1 MAYYFFSNVVFSS
14 VATASTQA
22 NNIES
27 TVIVQCNDSQGAGFL
42 VKPNLYMTA
51 RHVIDG
57 CKYPKLFSNSG
68 ETVESTVAFL
78 HPELDIALLTVDES
92 ISNLVEFST
101 EEFKVGTV
109 EIVGAPI
116 DGLVLSIGKINR
128 VITSTNLTELYLT
141 VPADFGNSGGPVF
154 LGNKLLGM
162 VYQKNF
168 SNKEVV
174 AIALSTLITAMDQ
187 YEIEKL
193 QGKAEESAGIR
204 ILASEIDQTSL
215 LLISISLNLIVFI
228 TLGSIYF
235 RNKQKRYILG
245 AKRIVVNVNKV
256 PKGR

>member
-1 MAYYFFSNVVFSS
+1 M
-14 VATASTQA
+14 ASTQA

-27 TVIVQCNDSQGAGFL
+27 TVIVRCNDSQGAGFL
-42 VKPNLYMTA
+42 VKPTLYMTA
-51 RHVIDG
+51 KHVIDG
-57 CKYPKLFSNSG
+57 CKFPELFSNLG
-68 ETVESTVAFL
+68 ETVKSTVAFL
-78 HPELDIALLTVDES
+78 HPDLDIALLTVDES

-174 AIALSTLITAMDQ
+174 AIALSTLVTAMDQ

-193 QGKAEESAGIR
+193 EGQTGNAAGIQ
-204 ILASEIDQTSL
+204 ILNSEIDQSLL
-215 LLISISLNLIVFI
+215 LLISISLNLIIFM
-228 TLGSIYF
+228 TLGSIYLK
-235 RNKQKRYILG
+235 NKQKRYILSP
-245 AKRIVVNVNKV
+245 KRIVLNVSKET
-256 PKGR
+256 KGK

>member
-1 MAYYFFSNVVFSS
+1 MAYYFFSNLIFTNF
-14 VATASTQA
+14 AIASTQA

-51 RHVIDG
+51 KHVVDG
-57 CKYPKLFSNSG
+57 CRFPKLLSNSG
-68 ETVESTVAFL
+68 ETVESIVDFL

-101 EEFKVGTV
+101 EEFKVGNV

-154 LGNKLLGM
+154 LENKLLGM

-174 AIALSTLITAMDQ
+174 AIALSTLVTAMDL

-193 QGKAEESAGIR
+193 QDKAGNSPGIR
-204 ILASEIDQTSL
+204 ILDSEIDQTSL
-215 LLISISLNLIVFI
+215 LFISISLNLIIFI

-245 AKRIVVNVNKV
+245 SKRIVVDVNKAM
-256 PKGR
+256 KGK

>member
-1 MAYYFFSNVVFSS
+1 M
-14 VATASTQA
+14 
-22 NNIES
+22 
-27 TVIVQCNDSQGAGFL
+27 L
-42 VKPNLYMTA
+42 
-51 RHVIDG
+51 
-57 CKYPKLFSNSG
+57 
-68 ETVESTVAFL
+68 
-78 HPELDIALLTVDES
+78 
-92 ISNLVEFST
+92 
-101 EEFKVGTV
+101 
-109 EIVGAPI
+109 
-116 DGLVLSIGKINR
+116 
-128 VITSTNLTELYLT
+128 
-141 VPADFGNSGGPVF
+141 
-154 LGNKLLGM
+154 

-204 ILASEIDQTSL
+204 ILASELDQTSL
-215 LLISISLNLIVFI
+215 LLISISLNLIIFI